1 MLFMGTYLC
10 SRSIKKCMKMRNTEF
25 KRGYLGKETAWGEG
39 DRQGRRTLGQG
50 GLHEEFPMYLLYSL
64 KMYVCMYTANMAN
77 MFDIC

>member
-10 SRSIKKCMKMRNTEF
+10 SRSIKKCMKMINTEF

-39 DRQGRRTLGQG
+39 DRQGRRPLGQG